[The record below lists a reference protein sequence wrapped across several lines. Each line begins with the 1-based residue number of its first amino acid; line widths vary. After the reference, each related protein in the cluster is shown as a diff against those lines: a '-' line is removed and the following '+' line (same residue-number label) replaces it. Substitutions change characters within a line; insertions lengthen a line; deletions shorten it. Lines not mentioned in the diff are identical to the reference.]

1 VPLVAWVLP
10 DAIRPAAPI
19 DAAGSQRGA
28 SLPGGLGAQA
38 MCHGLFGFGYVVTAM
53 FIVAAT
59 PLTVLGR
66 SRRCPPEDGA
76 SQTLMN
82 PGAAS

>member
-1 VPLVAWVLP
+1 
-10 DAIRPAAPI
+10 
-19 DAAGSQRGA
+19 
-28 SLPGGLGAQA
+28 

-53 FIVAAT
+53 LIVAAT

-66 SRRCPPEDGA
+66 SRHCPPEDGA